1 MRSSFYPA
9 MLPILLVG
17 ALLSGLHP
25 AHGQAFA
32 MIRQQPRATLAS
44 PATATRR
51 LADVLNELKARYQ
64 TDILFEDRTIANLA
78 VPADV
83 LAGSNTLEKSL
94 SRLLKPFNLRYKEV
108 KPGTW
113 VVLTRKSTAT
123 TADSRFPVTA
133 SSNQLLVNGGALNLA
148 TAAPVAALASTNPE
162 DIPVSGTVRA
172 TDNGETLPG
181 VSVVVKGTSRG
192 TTTDAT
198 GRYQLSVPEPA
209 TGPAS
214 VTLVFSFVGYLTQEV
229 AIGNRPVVDVRL
241 APDDQTLSEVVV
253 VGYGTQKKTDVTGS
267 VASVKSKELNAL
279 PQTTVTQALQG
290 RAAGVQVTQNSGQ
303 PGGTVTVRIRG
314 SNSIVGGNNPL
325 YVVDGFALAGTPSA
339 LNPADIESIDVLK
352 DASATAIY
360 GSRGANGVIIVTTR
374 RGKSGKGQ
382 IDIDSYYAVQQP
394 IKEIPLL
401 NAREYAELAN
411 ERASNDGLNPYFT
424 TDQINKLGEGTNWQR
439 ELLRKAPMQNHVLTF
454 SGGNDKLQY
463 SASANYLRQQ
473 GIVQT
478 SDYWKAGA
486 RANISHKVNDR
497 LSLAYS
503 LVVSRTNRNL
513 VSGENSSR
521 GEGVTSAVLVAPPTI
536 APLDANGNYSN
547 VVPYT
552 FSPNVL
558 RNPLALAREVDN
570 QTQRDYTLANMAL
583 NYQLITGLVF
593 RTSIGIESD
602 KTKGNLYSS
611 RRLTDLTPTGS
622 AQQSYTDQLNVLN
635 ENTLTYTK
643 TLADRHNLTA
653 LGGFTYQKQT
663 NQGFS
668 ASATGFANDNLKYY
682 SLQAGSAP
690 GIPNSSYS
698 DWSLLSY
705 LGRLNYSFADKY
717 LLTASLRADGS
728 SRFGENNKW
737 GYFPSA
743 ALGWRLI
750 EEPFLKDT
758 RWLSDLKLRGSWG
771 KTGNTGLS
779 PYQTLNQLSAYQ
791 TIFGNDLTIGYAPGT
806 ALSNPDLKWET
817 TTQSNI
823 GLDAGFLQ
831 NRLQLTLDFYVK
843 KTTDLL
849 ATVPLPPGSGYNQT
863 TRNIGSIRNAGV
875 EVSVSANVLRG
886 PVRWDVSANASA
898 NRNRVLE
905 LSNGS
910 DVFGTTLANPLG
922 VPVNLVRVGQPVG
935 VFYGFKEAG
944 LDEKGAIKFVD
955 LNGDGVINDNDR
967 TIIGNPNPK
976 LTYGFNS
983 TVSWKNFDLTV
994 FLQGV
999 QGADIFN
1006 FNTASYANSFNFG
1019 ENQLKDLYAN
1029 HWTAAAPDP
1038 NAKYPKISVN
1048 TRFRASDRYVE
1059 SGSYLRLK
1067 NIQLAYNLPAAKLG
1081 LTWLRSAQIYVS
1093 AQNLLTL
1100 TNYSWYDPEVS
1111 TQGGLQGGDVT
1122 LGIDQNS
1129 YPNTKLTTIGVR
1141 IGL

>member
-1 MRSSFYPA
+1 MRFHLYPTVF
-9 MLPILLVG
+9 PGLV
-17 ALLSGLHP
+17 AVVLLSGLQP
-25 AHGQAFA
+25 VLGQSFA
-32 MIRQQPRATLAS
+32 MARQQPHSTAS
-44 PATATRR
+44 SPTVAARR
-51 LADVLNELKARYQ
+51 LADVLNDLKARYQ
-64 TDILFEDRTIANLA
+64 TDILFEDRTLANLT
-78 VPADV
+78 VPVDALV
-83 LAGSNTLEKSL
+83 GTTSLEQAL
-94 SRLLKPFNLRYKEV
+94 GRLLKPFHLRYKQV

-113 VVLTRKSTAT
+113 VILTRRPSVQQGTGPDQSSPVAENVSIKLEPTLVENGASA
-123 TADSRFPVTA
+123 AVTA
-133 SSNQLLVNGGALNLA
+133 R
-148 TAAPVAALASTNPE
+148 PE
-162 DIPVSGTVRA
+162 DVTVAGTVKA
-172 TDNGETLPG
+172 TDNGEVLPG
-181 VSVVVKGTSRG
+181 VSVVLKGTSRG
-192 TTTDAT
+192 TTTDAQ
-198 GRYQLSVPEPA
+198 GRYQLSVPETAAGA
-209 TGPAS
+209 TAN
-214 VTLVFSFVGYLTQEV
+214 TLVFSFVGYVSQEV
-229 AIGNRPVVDVRL
+229 TVGTRQAIDVQL

-253 VGYGTQKKTDVTGS
+253 VGYGTQKKSDLTGS
-267 VASVKSKELNAL
+267 VASVKAKDLNAL

-303 PGGTVTVRIRG
+303 PGGAVTVRIRG

-401 NAREYAELAN
+401 NARQFAELAN
-411 ERASNDGLNPYFT
+411 ERALNDKLAPYFT
-424 TDQINKLGEGTNWQR
+424 ADQLTNFGEGTNWQR
-439 ELLRKAPMQNHVLTF
+439 ELFRAAPMQNHVLTF

-486 RANISHKVNDR
+486 RANINHKVNDR
-497 LSLAYS
+497 LNLAYS
-503 LVVSRTNRNL
+503 MIVSRTTRNQI
-513 VSGENSSR
+513 SGENSSR
-521 GEGVTSAVLVAPPTI
+521 GDGVTSALLVAPPTV

-558 RNPLALAREVDN
+558 RNPLALAREVIN
-570 QTQRDYTLANMAL
+570 QNQRDYTLANVAL
-583 NYQLITGLVF
+583 TYQLLDGLLL

-602 KTKGNLYSS
+602 KTKENFYSS
-611 RRLTDLTPTGS
+611 RRLADITPTGS
-622 AQQSYTDQLNVLN
+622 ASQAYADQLNVLN
-635 ENTLTYTK
+635 ENTLTYTR
-643 TLADRHNLTA
+643 TLAQRHTLTA
-653 LGGFTYQKQT
+653 LAGFTYQTQA
-663 NQGFS
+663 NQRFA
-668 ASATGFANDNLKYY
+668 ASATGFANDNLQFY
-682 SLQAGSAP
+682 SLQAGSTP
-690 GIPNSSYS
+690 GIPTSSYS

-705 LGRLNYSFADKY
+705 LGRVNYAFADKY
-717 LLTASLRADGS
+717 LLTASLRTDGS
-728 SRFGENNKW
+728 SRFGTNNKW

-743 ALGWRLI
+743 AIGWRLI
-750 EEPFLKDT
+750 EEPFLKNV

-771 KTGNTGLS
+771 KTGNTGLN
-779 PYQTLNQLSAYQ
+779 PYQTLNQLTSYQ

-817 TTQSNI
+817 TTQTNL

-831 NRLQLTLDFYVK
+831 NRVQMSLDFYVK
-843 KTTDLL
+843 NTTDLL

-863 TRNIGSIRNAGV
+863 TQNIGSIRNAGV
-875 EVSVSANVLRG
+875 ELSISANVLRG
-886 PVRWDVSANASA
+886 PVRWDLSANGSA
-898 NRNRVLE
+898 NRNEVRQ
-905 LSNGS
+905 LSGGS
-910 DVFGTTLANPLG
+910 DVFGTALANPLG

-935 VFYGFKEAG
+935 VFYGFNENG
-944 LDEKGAIKFVD
+944 LDEQGAIRFVD
-955 LNGDGVINDNDR
+955 LNGDKLINDNDR

-976 LTYGFNS
+976 FTYGFNS
-983 TVSWKNFDLTV
+983 TVSWRNFDFTF

-999 QGADIFN
+999 QGVDVFN

-1019 ENQLKDLYAN
+1019 ENQLKDLYDN
-1029 HWTAAAPDP
+1029 HWRADRPDP

-1059 SGSYLRLK
+1059 DASYLRLK
-1067 NIQLAYNLPAAKLG
+1067 NIQLAYNLPAARLG
-1081 LTWLRSAQIYVS
+1081 LTWLRSAQLYIS

-1100 TNYSWYDPEVS
+1100 TRYSWYDPEVS
-1111 TQGGLQGGDVT
+1111 TQGGDVS

-1129 YPNTKLTTIGVR
+1129 YPNTKLTTLGVR